1 MSEYQYLVNM
11 VPPAPIHCS
20 NDQKFGNVVIS
31 GNKAY
36 VSNLSE
42 SNVSE
47 LDKNTPDLTVQGVTD
62 LNILSVS
69 TLCLRSQNACY
80 GMSVSLLNMNV
91 SNTVIARN
99 SSNISL
105 LPNSVYFLD
114 LRSISST
121 VAAGQHYV
129 MCVMP

>member
-42 SNVSE
+42 INLSG
-47 LDKNTPDLTVQGVTD
+47 LDMYTPDLIVQGVTD
-62 LNILSVS
+62 LNVLSVS
-69 TLCLRSQNACY
+69 TLCLRSQNVCY

-91 SNTVIARN
+91 SNTPINRN
-99 SSNISL
+99 LSNTSL
-105 LPNSVYFLD
+105 LSNSLYLLD
-114 LRSISST
+114 LHHVSFN
-121 VAAGQHYV
+121 VPEKLHYI